1 MSQFLEVPEF
11 RNVTLK
17 CLSEIGALSVGP
29 EYDAKFVIL
38 FREVMTHI
46 NRMVPPNTD
55 MAAAFESGDDADEEL
70 IRNLALFLTN
80 FLSTHLRVVETPET
94 TELLL
99 NANFYLVKIS
109 VVDDREIFKICLEYW
124 SKVGPLSQPRC

>member
-1 MSQFLEVPEF
+1 
-11 RNVTLK
+11 
-17 CLSEIGALSVGP
+17 LSEIGALSVGP

-46 NRMVPPNTD
+46 NRMVPPNTGKSTICCQHRADVLD
-55 MAAAFESGDDADEEL
+55 MAAAFESGDDGDQEL

-124 SKVGPLSQPRC
+124 SKVRIPDLGQAKC

>member
-1 MSQFLEVPEF
+1 
-11 RNVTLK
+11 
-17 CLSEIGALSVGP
+17 
-29 EYDAKFVIL
+29 
-38 FREVMTHI
+38 MTHI

-124 SKVGPLSQPRC
+124 SKVSLCRCTLTDGLARVRTLRRAAISSHG